1 MELTRQEAIKKHREL
16 WHEITRRT
24 LEEKRKV
31 LLKDIRLDDT
41 PNRLWLCEYNIKGF
55 KKDYEEQK
63 ADVCDC
69 GRCY

>member
-55 KKDYEEQK
+55 NKDMTCRGKKYGSVK
-63 ADVCDC
+63 
-69 GRCY
+69 